1 MARTELTVA
10 NGYIVEEHSS
20 TVVQAA
26 LQNSAVE
33 KLARREPMAT
43 SIKRVPRFVGDA
55 PVVYAEGAT
64 IGESDVTIDDITLTA
79 RKWAKIMHISEEDLN
94 DSFLDVLNTY
104 KTQWATNW
112 AKKFDNAC
120 LGVTAAAAGTD
131 AAPYTSVYRAVSQY
145 NSASNRIQSAGAITF
160 DDLNQILS
168 KIEDSAYFDPSK
180 TVFIAHPQL
189 LATLRGLV
197 DSQNRPILQDPLGP
211 TTGTLFGYPLTISTG
226 AMTGSA
232 ASATPSGNA
241 LLIAGNTDLMIN
253 GVRAGIESMVSK
265 DAKFDTDGVLLKV
278 RARRAFDIARAEG
291 FAVLEK
297 TASA

>member
-1 MARTELTVA
+1 
-10 NGYIVEEHSS
+10 
-20 TVVQAA
+20 
-26 LQNSAVE
+26 
-33 KLARREPMAT
+33 
-43 SIKRVPRFVGDA
+43 
-55 PVVYAEGAT
+55 
-64 IGESDVTIDDITLTA
+64 
-79 RKWAKIMHISEEDLN
+79 
-94 DSFLDVLNTY
+94 
-104 KTQWATNW
+104 
-112 AKKFDNAC
+112 
-120 LGVTAAAAGTD
+120 
-131 AAPYTSVYRAVSQY
+131 VYRAVSQY